1 MTSVHHLDLPQS
13 SSAPKKRKYDIFDK
27 SPEVV
32 EDDVRRNWL
41 DRTHGCLRLL
51 FLLSLFVFILFTAF
65 LSRFS
70 FHIIL
75 INLNPPT
82 VFTTLNKFGGDTTN
96 TTASFVPADVHISWV
111 WACFLVLIA
120 PSLHSF
126 AYYFLQ
132 FYKNIGVV
140 ENKTTRNDK
149 KNSTEDDFKNDT
161 TRDDK
166 KTRDEIDTRSEDDSE
181 DEKTC
186 GIKKASIEADFGIYI
201 PNKRETNGKIEEQ
214 VIPLNCCIQ
223 AALMIEF
230 GVVQAIGET
239 LAVFLLLPTFDQ
251 ASAGII
257 ATNMTLLVPTILNG
271 CVNPYFRCRKKLFKN
286 ADKKESEKKNATKK
300 GFEKENATE
309 KESEKETTSKKESE
323 KENAN
328 KKESETDG
336 NQRIKIK
343 LLNNFF
349 RFSMGFLTFCSF
361 SCLISYV
368 SLLVDKNDVNSL
380 GGIIALTI
388 INIFFS
394 SIGFWENVSG
404 FNFERLRNHRRIIMM
419 AFSACK
425 IVTYFIT
432 FLVAFSVLGEHD
444 SIEVLFGIKTN
455 ATVTMLEKSIR
466 LVSTAS
472 FRENCFTEH
481 PFYVALVS
489 LFASYFCFKAS
500 YQACRTYLQ
509 WPSFSIPLI
518 INLVLV
524 PILVGLYLKPNAF
537 YTTIEKCSIISE
549 DWDFNVDREDT
560 TSKWMI
566 GMCGALTF
574 VSILMLTTYVW
585 RNGMRIKKLEKIFAM
600 PFYAGYAIDI
610 TLLWSR
616 RRIRKSRRVHAQVNN
631 VDEESIPTI
640 YLCATM
646 WHETELEMK
655 TLLRS
660 IFRLNRHQFMMAV
673 KQHYLAEN
681 GIREKPNDEFYQ
693 FEAHIFFDDAFKESK
708 EKIKPKGRV
717 NNTERRGL
725 NPGEETNEYV
735 TQFIKCIEDTAT
747 SFYRINE
754 FSTSKKYRTPYGGR
768 LEWDLLVPDLDELK
782 KLLKSKKDKSSS
794 KDKQRYHFLGCICGG
809 KSEEKNTK
817 SNNDD
822 GISKAK
828 NNEPSVEG
836 SSENKNIESNIGGS
850 SSKKKSKKSKGKSPK
865 KKKNRSNSGCII
877 EDNKINESSTVG
889 SSDEQR
895 KESSSK
901 AGSSGENS
909 SETSTKNLP
918 NTWTVPCKLILHLKD
933 KALIRK
939 KKRWS
944 QVMYMYFLLS
954 YNSIAKKIGL
964 KGTFTENSEKPTTS
978 TSEATQSEKMKE
990 GEKHNLEE
998 ERKKFADVI
1007 APNTFILALDGD
1019 VDFKPAAV
1027 LRLLERMQKNS
1038 DVGAACGRIIP
1049 MGGGPVVWYQ
1059 KFEYAAS
1066 HWLQK
1071 STEHVY
1077 GCVLCSPGC
1086 FSLFRASAL
1095 MSTDIIKIYT
1105 SIPSTAFEYVQYD
1118 QGEDRWLSTLLL
1130 KQGYKL
1136 EYTAAS
1142 DANTYV
1148 PEGFFEFFNQR
1159 RRWSPSTLAN
1169 IFDIISSISSV
1180 TTENAYVSKLYL
1192 VYHMFLF
1199 ASSIITPGTIFLMIL
1214 GATVLAF
1221 PVIPLWVA
1229 FVINITLIGIFM
1241 LSCVFAEEKTQLTI
1255 ASVISAIYAL
1265 MMVVVLFG
1273 LIIDAINSGFCSV
1286 TSYFFCYVAGTFL
1299 LAAIMHPM
1307 EFHNIFYGI
1316 VYFLAVPTTSMLLLI
1331 YALGNLH
1338 VTSWGTRESNKQGKK
1353 RKQKQDNQE
1362 ETSCSCFGICRCNCL
1377 PAAMA
1382 KIAKIKDKKKKQE
1395 KEKKEKNKGKNLP
1408 PVVNTRTQLLDD
1420 ALEVVDDE
1428 KEFWDEIIDK
1438 YLNPKMKE
1446 DSKKQEK
1453 LLNLRNSV
1461 YAGFIMINII
1471 YITIVFVITQAN
1483 ELNNDVFT
1491 VRLPCP
1497 NRTGHFDVDPISIV
1511 FCISFGLVLFFQL
1524 IGMII
1529 HRFSTFT
1536 HIVAVSKITG
1546 KSFIDK
1552 QKKERKKAYD
1562 SAIRRMF
1569 NDSSSNIMVKSMAD
1583 RGKSEMNTTIKNFRK
1598 TTDGTLTAQ

>member
-1 MTSVHHLDLPQS
+1 MTSVQHLDLPQS
-13 SSAPKKRKYDIFDK
+13 SSAPRKQKVKNPKNKYDIFDK

-41 DRTHGCLRLL
+41 DRTHGCLRLI
-51 FLLSLFVFILFTAF
+51 FLLSLFIFILLTA
-65 LSRFS
+65 LISRFS
-70 FHIIL
+70 FHLLL

-82 VFTTLNKFGGDTTN
+82 IFTALNKFGGDTTN
-96 TTASFVPADVHISWV
+96 ITASFVPAEVHISWV
-111 WACFLVLIA
+111 WACFLVLLA

-126 AYYFLQ
+126 AYHFLQ
-132 FYKNIGVV
+132 VCKRSDVMEIKIKCND
-140 ENKTTRNDK
+140 ENAKL
-149 KNSTEDDFKNDT
+149 KNSIGF
-161 TRDDK
+161 
-166 KTRDEIDTRSEDDSE
+166 
-181 DEKTC
+181 
-186 GIKKASIEADFGIYI
+186 YI
-201 PNKRETNGKIEEQ
+201 PNDEKVEEYFKEKID
-214 VIPLNCCIQ
+214 IRIQ
-223 AALMIEF
+223 AAVII
-230 GVVQAIGET
+230 GIGAVQAIGET

-257 ATNMTLLVPTILNG
+257 ATNMTLLVPTVLNG
-271 CVNPYFRCRKKLFKN
+271 YLNPYFRCHKKLKQKPWKIIGFK
-286 ADKKESEKKNATKK
+286 
-300 GFEKENATE
+300 
-309 KESEKETTSKKESE
+309 
-323 KENAN
+323 
-328 KKESETDG
+328 
-336 NQRIKIK
+336 I
-343 LLNNFF
+343 L
-349 RFSMGFLTFCSF
+349 MGFITSCSF
-361 SCLISYV
+361 VFLIAYA
-368 SLLVDKNDVNSL
+368 SLLTEKNDVNSPL
-380 GGIIALTI
+380 GIIILTI
-388 INIFFS
+388 IIFSIS

-404 FNFERLRNHRRIIMM
+404 FNFERLRDRKIIMM
-419 AFSACK
+419 GLSVSK
-425 IVTYFIT
+425 VVTNFIT
-432 FLVAFSVLGEHD
+432 LLVAFRVMSEHD
-444 SIEVLFGIKTN
+444 GIEVLFGTRTN
-455 ATVTMLEKSIR
+455 ATVTFLDKNIR
-466 LVSTAS
+466 LVSTVN
-472 FRENCFTEH
+472 FREHCYTEH
-481 PFYVALVS
+481 PFYVAIVS
-489 LFASYFCFKAS
+489 LFASYLCFKAS

-518 INLVLV
+518 LNLVLV
-524 PILVGLYLKPNAF
+524 PILLGFYLKPYAF
-537 YTTIEKCSIISE
+537 ATVGKCSIISN
-549 DWDFNVDREDT
+549 DWDFNANGDVA
-560 TSKWMI
+560 SQSMI
-566 GMCGALTF
+566 VLCGVSTF
-574 VSILMLTTYVW
+574 FSVLLLTTYVW

-600 PFYAGYAIDI
+600 PFYAGYAVDI

-616 RRIRKSRRVHAQVNN
+616 RRLRKSGHVHPDINKAKTKP
-631 VDEESIPTI
+631 IPVI

-660 IFRLNRHQFMMAV
+660 IFRLNRHQFMMVV
-673 KQHYLAEN
+673 KQLFLLEK
-681 GIREKPNDEFYQ
+681 GIRKEPNEQFYQ
-693 FEAHIFFDDAFKESK
+693 FEAHIFFDDAFKENREKVKPKDRINSK
-708 EKIKPKGRV
+708 EKSK
-717 NNTERRGL
+717 L
-725 NPGEETNEYV
+725 CPGGETNEYV
-735 TQFIKCIEDTAT
+735 TQFIKCIEDTAR
-747 SFYRINE
+747 SFYRIEE
-754 FSTSKKYRTPYGGR
+754 FPTSRKYKTPYGGR
-768 LEWDLLVPDLDELK
+768 LEWDLLVPNFDD
-782 KLLKSKKDKSSS
+782 LKSSVRESLRNKSSA
-794 KDKQRYHFLGCICGG
+794 GG
-809 KSEEKNTK
+809 SSSE
-817 SNNDD
+817 S
-822 GISKAK
+822 K
-828 NNEPSVEG
+828 NNESSPRG
-836 SSENKNIESNIGGS
+836 NSSENKNDKS
-850 SSKKKSKKSKGKSPK
+850 SSECSSENKS
-865 KKKNRSNSGCII
+865 
-877 EDNKINESSTVG
+877 NESSSRAG
-889 SSDEQR
+889 SSD
-895 KESSSK
+895 K
-901 AGSSGENS
+901 NS
-909 SETSTKNLP
+909 SETSSENLA
-918 NTWTVPCKLILHLKD
+918 NIWTVPCKLVLHLKD
-933 KALIRK
+933 KALIRN

-954 YNSIAKKIGL
+954 YNSISKKLGR
-964 KGTFTENSEKPTTS
+964 KGALPESSEKS
-978 TSEATQSEKMKE
+978 TSSTKASGSEKMRE
-990 GEKHNLEE
+990 EENDTLEE
-998 ERKKFADVI
+998 KRKRFANVI

-1019 VDFKPAAV
+1019 VDFKPSAV
-1027 LRLLERMQKNS
+1027 LRLLERMQKNN

-1071 STEHVY
+1071 STEHVF

-1105 SIPSTAFEYVQYD
+1105 SIPSTAVEYVQFD

-1142 DANTYV
+1142 DANTFV

-1180 TTENAYVSKLYL
+1180 TTENGYVSKLYL

-1229 FVINITLIGIFM
+1229 FIINITLIGIFM

-1273 LIIDAINSGFCSV
+1273 LIIDAINSEFCSV
-1286 TSYFFCYVAGTFL
+1286 TSYFFCYVAGAFL

-1338 VTSWGTRESNKQGKK
+1338 VTSWGTRESNKPGK
-1353 RKQKQDNQE
+1353 RSKQKPEDPE
-1362 ETSCSCFGICRCNCL
+1362 ETTCSCFGLCRYVY
-1377 PAAMA
+1377 
-1382 KIAKIKDKKKKQE
+1382 IEIH
-1395 KEKKEKNKGKNLP
+1395 
-1408 PVVNTRTQLLDD
+1408 R
-1420 ALEVVDDE
+1420 
-1428 KEFWDEIIDK
+1428 FWNEIIDK
-1438 YLNPKMKE
+1438 YLSPNIQE
-1446 DSKKQEK
+1446 DTKKQEN

-1497 NRTGHFDVDPISIV
+1497 NRTGSFDVDPISIV

-1546 KSFIDK
+1546 KSFIDRE
-1552 QKKERKKAYD
+1552 KKERKKRWD
-1562 SAIRRMF
+1562 LAISRML
-1569 NDSSSNIMVKSMAD
+1569 NETNGDIMVKSMTERRKA
-1583 RGKSEMNTTIKNFRK
+1583 ELNTSVRIIKG
-1598 TTDGTLTAQ
+1598 TTDDKKGINFLGLLNSSKMDASNASHESTEVGTKVVENDNLLESNSSSSSGYSGCSRVPSLEDLQQDDFVSVKTFEKEGIDEPNILRSIVQAEGKKSLFYLS